1 MARISVEHRTRY
13 TYDPA
18 VSVTYSEA
26 RMTPRS
32 DAEQKVL
39 ESSLRV
45 DPHPPGVEVHRD
57 YWGTQ
62 VHTFDLHIPHA
73 HLEVVSTALVEVS
86 RREGEAEGTL
96 DAEALASAEI
106 VDRFSDYLPQTRLS
120 EPGEE
125 VRRAAQELSGR
136 RRPAETAHARRPAE
150 TAHAVFGWLREQMTY
165 ERGATGVHHSAEAAF
180 AERRGVCQDLS
191 HLGIG
196 ALRSLGI
203 PARYVSGY
211 IHPQPQA
218 ELGTTV
224 SGESHAW
231 LEWWDGR
238 WHSWDPTN
246 HSRATDHHVIVG
258 RGRDYAD
265 VTPFKGIL
273 AGAGSRA
280 QLTAEVKVTRHA

>member
-1 MARISVEHRTRY
+1 MTRISVEHRTRY

-39 ESSLRV
+39 ESSLRI
-45 DPHPPGVEVHRD
+45 DPHPPAVEVHRD

-62 VHTFDLHIPHA
+62 VHTFDLHVPHA
-73 HLEVVSTALVEVS
+73 HLEVVATSVVEVS
-86 RREGEAEGTL
+86 RREDDAEGSL
-96 DAEALASAEI
+96 DIEALASPEV

-120 EPGEE
+120 EPGDE
-125 VRRAAQELSGR
+125 VRGAAAEILSGR
-136 RRPAETAHARRPAE
+136 TPAEATAG
-150 TAHAVFGWLREQMTY
+150 VFEWLREQMTY

-211 IHPQPQA
+211 IHPRPQA
-218 ELGTTV
+218 ELGATV

-246 HSRATDHHVIVG
+246 HTPATDHHVIVG

-273 AGAGSRA
+273 AGSGSRA

>member
-39 ESSLRV
+39 DSSLRV
-45 DPHPPGVEVHRD
+45 DPHPPSVEVYRD

-62 VHTFDLHIPHA
+62 VHTFDLYVPHA
-73 HLEVVSTALVEVS
+73 HLEIVATSLVEVS
-86 RREGEAEGTL
+86 RREGDAEGTL
-96 DAEALASAEI
+96 DAEALASPEI
-106 VDRFSDYLPQTRLS
+106 VDRFSDHLPQTRLS
-120 EPGEE
+120 EPGGE
-125 VRRAAQELSGR
+125 VRAAAADLSR
-136 RRPAETAHARRPAE
+136 DRTPAESAY
-150 TAHAVFGWLREQMTY
+150 AVFAWLREQMTY

-191 HLGIG
+191 HVGIG

-211 IHPQPQA
+211 IHPNPQA

-224 SGESHAW
+224 TGESHAW

-246 HSRATDHHVIVG
+246 HTHATDHHVIVG

-280 QLTAEVKVTRHA
+280 QLTAEVRVTRHA